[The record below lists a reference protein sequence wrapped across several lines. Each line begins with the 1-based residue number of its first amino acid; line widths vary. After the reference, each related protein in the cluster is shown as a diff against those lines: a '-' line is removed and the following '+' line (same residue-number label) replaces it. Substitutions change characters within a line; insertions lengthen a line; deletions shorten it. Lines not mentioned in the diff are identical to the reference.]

1 MSQPFKISLDELKR
15 LDRERHGNND
25 PDRSIIINFIDGPFV
40 EITEPTERNYKIEFI
55 NQKNNKVEFETT
67 LKSNHW
73 ARCSIQYFV
82 DWLVRINGID
92 NDLHYEHFYNAQNKR
107 VLISFESKSLGDT
120 LAFIPYVEK
129 FQLKTKCE
137 IICSTFL
144 NSLFKDQY
152 PEIYFVE
159 PGTTAHNI
167 YAMYRIGFF
176 YKEIKSEG
184 IDFFHHPQD
193 PRTISLLQVSSDIFG
208 LRYEEVRPKL
218 PKLGFQKKK
227 QVCIANHS
235 TSQAKFWNHPTGW
248 QEVVDFLRSQNYEVI
263 SLSQEEDGYMGNW
276 NPKNITQ
283 HPKGDLLNVIQV
295 LQESEFFIG
304 LSSGLSWLAWAC
316 NVPTIL
322 ISGFTDEFVEPRKNV
337 YRIINKNVCNSC
349 WTDQIFGFDDWHWCP
364 HLKGTERQFE
374 CTKSIQGSEVI
385 QVIKDHLLPK

>member
-1 MSQPFKISLDELKR
+1 
-15 LDRERHGNND
+15 
-25 PDRSIIINFIDGPFV
+25 
-40 EITEPTERNYKIEFI
+40 
-55 NQKNNKVEFETT
+55 
-67 LKSNHW
+67 
-73 ARCSIQYFV
+73 
-82 DWLVRINGID
+82 
-92 NDLHYEHFYNAQNKR
+92 
-107 VLISFESKSLGDT
+107 
-120 LAFIPYVEK
+120 
-129 FQLKTKCE
+129 
-137 IICSTFL
+137 
-144 NSLFKDQY
+144 
-152 PEIYFVE
+152 
-159 PGTTAHNI
+159 
-167 YAMYRIGFF
+167 
-176 YKEIKSEG
+176 
-184 IDFFHHPQD
+184 
-193 PRTISLLQVSSDIFG
+193 
-208 LRYEEVRPKL
+208 VRPKL

-385 QVIKDHLLPK
+385 QVIKDHFLPK